1 MSYLKGCK
9 EMQFAK
15 SSKVALTL
23 LASLVFILVGCAA
36 ATDSKWTTI
45 EKRLDSLKE
54 ERALV
59 REKLTRNPTAPDA
72 AVLSEDIARLN
83 RQVTRTERELS
94 YHPTD
99 PVSTDP
105 VPVEYKGLA
114 LIENSS
120 AIKVAASAWYGLSES
135 ERATI
140 STKILIATLEAS
152 MYGVI
157 IDGQTVDESVKGN
170 MFGSQLGSLLG
181 QSSYID
187 GALYKGNSYSA
198 TGQVGAGILGAV
210 IGSTLNKEAQP
221 IFRTRYSVKLAD
233 GSIQMTDAVAGSAF
247 RLPLTVC
254 VRFPSLDIS
263 DQTLCTQTAETLR
276 LRFLK

>member
-1 MSYLKGCK
+1 
-9 EMQFAK
+9 MQYAR
-15 SSKVALTL
+15 SSKVGLTL
-23 LASLVFILVGCAA
+23 LAPLVLILVGCAA
-36 ATDSKWTTI
+36 ATDSKWT
-45 EKRLDSLKE
+45 RLEQSLDGLKQ

-59 REKLTRNPTAPDA
+59 REKLTKNPTAPDA
-72 AVLSEDIARLN
+72 AVLSQDISRLN
-83 RQVTRTERELS
+83 RQVTSTERELS
-94 YHPTD
+94 YHATD

-105 VPVEYKGLA
+105 IPVEYKGIA
-114 LIENSS
+114 LIENPS

-140 STKILIATLEAS
+140 SSKILIATLEAS

-157 IDGQTVDESVKGN
+157 IDGQTVDESVKGS

-187 GALYKGNSYSA
+187 GALYGNNYSA

-210 IGSTLNKEAQP
+210 IGSTFNKEAQP

-254 VRFPSLDIS
+254 VRFPSLDMS

-276 LRFLK
+276 YRFLK